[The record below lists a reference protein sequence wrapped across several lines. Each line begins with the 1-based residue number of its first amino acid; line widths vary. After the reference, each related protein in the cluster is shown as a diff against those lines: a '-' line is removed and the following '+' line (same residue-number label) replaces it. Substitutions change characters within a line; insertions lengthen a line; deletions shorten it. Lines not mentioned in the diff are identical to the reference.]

1 MLLRSALVAC
11 CTISFSAWS
20 FCFDEA
26 GRRFDVSVPLLK
38 AVCFTE
44 SSMRANAING
54 KNSNGTVDYGLC
66 QINSWWFP
74 KLRKYGITRES
85 LLNDPCENTLV
96 SAWILAGNF
105 EITSD
110 GWKAVGAYNA
120 GWENTP
126 EKEAARQ
133 EYIALVKQ
141 NLEKMTHE

>member
-1 MLLRSALVAC
+1 MVRIALLSWFV
-11 CTISFSAWS
+11 SFASWS
-20 FCFDEA
+20 YCFEEA
-26 GRRFDVSVPLLK
+26 GREFNVNAALLK
-38 AVCFTE
+38 AMCFTE
-44 SSMRANAING
+44 SSLRADAINTS
-54 KNSNGTVDYGLC
+54 NSDGTSDFGLC

-74 KLRKYGITRES
+74 KLEKYGITKES
-85 LLNDPCENTLV
+85 LLNDPCQNTMV

-133 EYIALVKQ
+133 KYIELVKT
-141 NLEKMTHE
+141 NLENMAL